1 MPVSFVLKVKITFS
15 ACDKCYFKL
24 VLQEKGEPQ
33 PAPAP
38 SPVQVEQTTETDKP
52 MEAEPEV
59 DPSAVTPRSKVN
71 LEATATGK
79 IKHVK
84 LTGTTS
90 TFKTYDHLTFLS
102 FDSLVKKDKNQFRPI
117 YLNCAGSLDFW
128 QLVFSAFL

>member
-1 MPVSFVLKVKITFS
+1 MNAVLKFDS
-15 ACDKCYFKL
+15 
-24 VLQEKGEPQ
+24 QEKGEPQ

-52 MEAEPEV
+52 TEAEPEV

-84 LTGTTS
+84 LIGTTS
-90 TFKTYDHLTFLS
+90 KAYDRLTFLL
-102 FDSLVKKDKNQFRPI
+102 FDSSDKKKNRI
-117 YLNCAGSLDFW
+117 SSD
-128 QLVFSAFL
+128 